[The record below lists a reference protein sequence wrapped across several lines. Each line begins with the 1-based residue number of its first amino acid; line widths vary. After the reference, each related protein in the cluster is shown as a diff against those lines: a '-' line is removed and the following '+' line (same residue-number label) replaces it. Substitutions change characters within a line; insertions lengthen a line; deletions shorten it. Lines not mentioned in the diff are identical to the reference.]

1 MKYKIIN
8 GSITLGANTILE
20 SINIEINENS
30 HIGIVGANGV
40 GKTTL
45 LKGLIDN
52 SLIDEGID
60 DEKFD
65 IVKIGTYNL
74 GYQEQ
79 ITFDDESV
87 TLEDEIR
94 KCYKEL
100 IDIENKIAEYE
111 SNMVDISKYT
121 NLLEHYKYLGGYTY
135 KKEYEVIL
143 HKFGFSDE
151 DKSKSISSFSGG
163 ERTKIAF
170 IKLLLSKP
178 DILLLDEPTN
188 HLDIDAILWLES
200 YLKEYKGAFVV
211 VSHDRM
217 FLNNIVNTIYEIRDY
232 KTIKYSGNYEYYEKE
247 KVLRYEQALRDY
259 NKQQVEIKHLREI
272 YERFRNKPSKASMA
286 LSRLHRLEKMDI
298 LDKPKSI
305 NVKSFKANINDIE
318 NAPKKV
324 LILKDLSV
332 GYDKELCNITLDVMK
347 GSKIGVIGKNG
358 TGKSTLLK
366 TINGML
372 SPLSGEIQ
380 FGLHVK
386 VGYFDQT
393 LKMIDDNNTILQEY
407 KEAFPEALDQE
418 ARNMLAL
425 FLFTGEDVYKK
436 INVLSG
442 GEKVRL
448 QLCKIFASKPNL
460 LILDEPTNHMD
471 IENKEYLEEILKTYE
486 GTLIFV
492 SHDRYFIKKCADSLI
507 VFDDNKCE
515 YLDYNYDKYIG
526 DKIQQAK
533 IKEIEEIKPK
543 KKYQKVI
550 EETTKRDNI
559 YELKKELNKLE
570 QEIIK
575 KEVKIKML
583 NEELTKEEI
592 YTNITEANSISN
604 KVKELENELNE
615 LNIQWEELTDRIVGA
630 NNE

>member
-8 GSITLGANTILE
+8 GSITLGGNTILE
-20 SINIEINENS
+20 SINIDIHDNS

-60 DEKFD
+60 DTKHE
-65 IVKIGTYNL
+65 IIKIGTYTI

-79 ITFDDESV
+79 ITFDDENIS
-87 TLEDEIR
+87 LEDEIR
-94 KCYKEL
+94 KCYKEIL
-100 IDIENKIAEYE
+100 DIEKRIKDYE
-111 SNMVDISKYT
+111 ENMIDISKYSD
-121 NLLEHYKYLGGYTY
+121 LLEHYKYLGGYTY

-143 HKFGFSDE
+143 HKFGFTDE

-178 DILLLDEPTN
+178 DLLLLDEPTN

-200 YLKEYKGAFVV
+200 YLKDYKGAFVV

-232 KTIKYSGNYEYYEKE
+232 KTIEYSGNYEYYEKE
-247 KVLRYEQALRDY
+247 KVLRYEQAVRDY
-259 NKQQVEIKHLREI
+259 NKQQVEIKHLKEI
-272 YERFRNKPSKASMA
+272 YERFRNKPNKASMA

-305 NVKSFKANINDIE
+305 NAKSFKTNINDIE

-324 LILKDLSV
+324 LIIKDLSV

-347 GSKIGVIGKNG
+347 GSKIGIIGKNG

-393 LKMIDDNNTILQEY
+393 LKMIDDNNTILTEFREAHPEMLEQES
-407 KEAFPEALDQE
+407 
-418 ARNMLAL
+418 RNMLAG
-425 FLFTGEDVYKK
+425 FLFTGEDVNKK

-448 QLCKIFASKPNL
+448 QLCKIFADKPNL

-471 IENKEYLEEILKTYE
+471 IENKEYLEEILRSYE

-492 SHDRYFIKKCADSLI
+492 SHDRYFIKKCADHLI
-507 VFDDNKCE
+507 VFEDNNCT
-515 YLDYNYDKYIG
+515 YLDYNYDKYISN
-526 DKIQQAK
+526 KQQEVK
-533 IKEIEEIKPK
+533 IKEIEEFKPK

-550 EETTKRDNI
+550 EETNKKNNI

-583 NEELTKEEI
+583 NEELTKEEV
-592 YTNITEANSISN
+592 YTNIVEANSISS
-604 KVKELENELNE
+604 KIKELESELEELNV
-615 LNIQWEELTDRIVGA
+615 QWEDLTNRIIGD
-630 NNE
+630 